1 MPRLRRRHRPAH
13 VADITMPA
21 RERPETPATDVCP
34 ERDVRLPRTLLAFQ
48 GHRGILG
55 MAAAGAP
62 PDIRTF
68 VIGPGRPVGAH
79 PTSRQ
84 PPRGVKKVWQGPGR
98 LNRGIQV
105 RDALGEKQL
114 E

>member
-1 MPRLRRRHRPAH
+1 
-13 VADITMPA
+13 
-21 RERPETPATDVCP
+21 
-34 ERDVRLPRTLLAFQ
+34 
-48 GHRGILG
+48 

-68 VIGPGRPVGAH
+68 VTGPGRPVGAH
-79 PTSRQ
+79 PLRRQ
-84 PPRGVKKVWQGPGR
+84 PLPGVKKVWQGPGR